1 MQQLDTDVL
10 LGDRYRLVRMIGSG
24 GMGTVWEAEDETLG
38 RPVAVKVLS
47 ESLASGEHAVR
58 RFEREAQAA
67 ARLSGPYIAAVYDFG
82 RSDGRPYIVMELV
95 PGETLADRLAREGPL
110 PPLEAS
116 RIAIRVAEALEEAH
130 RAGIVHRDVKP
141 GNVMLTPAGDVKV
154 MDFGIAA
161 AAWAER
167 VTTSGLVLGTPS
179 YLAPEQ
185 AKSEKTTPASD
196 VYALGAMLYEMVA
209 GRPPF
214 VAESPVALALAHIRE
229 DPRPLDQVA
238 DGVPASLASASMA
251 ALAKDPAERP
261 PSAAAFASMLRE
273 PTLPTPSIAAPE
285 ETTPL
290 APAAGGPDETT
301 QVAHVA
307 PGPED
312 TTQIAPVAPGP
323 KDTTQVAPVA
333 PGPEETVPLSPVQ
346 HRGDRRRIL
355 IPVVLI
361 AAVLLLI
368 LAILMVEAR
377 DRSILQRA
385 GREARVGVRVTVP
398 ELSGTTISDAQDALE
413 EVGLG
418 VGDVRVRPGQAGIV
432 IRSDPPAGDRVR
444 RDTPVT
450 LIVGASTPSTENSPK
465 KHHDHGKHKGQEKN
479 D

>member
-1 MQQLDTDVL
+1 MHQLDADVL

-47 ESLASGEHAVR
+47 ESFAAGERAVR

-82 RSDGRPYIVMELV
+82 RSEGRPYIVMELV
-95 PGETLADRLAREGPL
+95 RGETLEDRLAREGPL
-110 PPLEAS
+110 PPREAS
-116 RIAIRVAEALEEAH
+116 RIATQVAEALEEAH

-238 DGVPASLASASMA
+238 DGVPPSLASASMA

-273 PTLPTPSIAAPE
+273 PTVTLQSIAVSE
-285 ETTPL
+285 DTIPL
-290 APAAGGPDETT
+290 AP
-301 QVAHVA
+301 VAK
-307 PGPED
+307 GPED
-312 TTQIAPVAPGP
+312 TTQVAPL
-323 KDTTQVAPVA
+323 A
-333 PGPEETVPLSPVQ
+333 PGPEETVPLSPVR
-346 HRGDRRRIL
+346 HHGDRRRIL
-355 IPVVLI
+355 IPAVLI

-385 GREARVGVRVTVP
+385 RREARVGVLVTVP
-398 ELSGTTISDAQDALE
+398 ELSGKTISEAQDALE

-418 VGDVRVRPGQAGIV
+418 VGDVRLRPAEAGIV

-444 RDTPVT
+444 RDTSVA

>member
-1 MQQLDTDVL
+1 MQQLDADVL

-24 GMGTVWEAEDETLG
+24 GMGAVWEAEDETLG

-47 ESLASGEHAVR
+47 ESLAAGESAVR

-82 RSDGRPYIVMELV
+82 RSEGRPYIVMELV
-95 PGETLADRLAREGPL
+95 RGETLADRLAREGPL
-110 PPLEAS
+110 PPQEAS
-116 RIAIRVAEALEEAH
+116 RIATQVAEALEGAH

-214 VAESPVALALAHIRE
+214 VAESPVAVALAHVRE
-229 DPRPLDQVA
+229 DPRPLEQVA
-238 DGVPASLASASMA
+238 DGVPPNLASASMA

-273 PTLPTPSIAAPE
+273 PTLPLPSIAAPE
-285 ETTPL
+285 ALVPVASGRE
-290 APAAGGPDETT
+290 ETT
-301 QVAHVA
+301 QVS
-307 PGPED
+307 
-312 TTQIAPVAPGP
+312 PV
-323 KDTTQVAPVA
+323 T
-333 PGPEETVPLSPVQ
+333 PGPEETVPLSPVR
-346 HRGDRRRIL
+346 HHGDRRRIL
-355 IPVVLI
+355 IPTVLI

-368 LAILMVEAR
+368 LTILLVEAR
-377 DRSILQRA
+377 DRSILQQAR
-385 GREARVGVRVTVP
+385 REARVGARVTVP
-398 ELSGTTISDAQDALE
+398 ELSGKTVPDAQEALE
-413 EVGLG
+413 EVGL
-418 VGDVRVRPGQAGIV
+418 VGDVRFRPGEAGIV

-444 RDTPVT
+444 RDTSVV
-450 LIVGASTPSTENSPK
+450 LIVGSSTQSTDNSPPK
-465 KHHDHGKHKGQEKN
+465 EHHDNGKHKGEEKN

>member
-1 MQQLDTDVL
+1 MQQLDQDVL
-10 LGDRYRLVRMIGSG
+10 LGERYRLVRMIGSG

-47 ESLASGEHAVR
+47 ESLAAGERAVR
-58 RFEREAQAA
+58 RFEREAKAA

-82 RSDGRPYIVMELV
+82 RSEGRPYIVMELV
-95 PGETLADRLAREGPL
+95 RGETLADRLAREGPL
-110 PPLEAS
+110 PAQEAS
-116 RIAIRVAEALEEAH
+116 RIATQVAEALEEAH
-130 RAGIVHRDVKP
+130 AAGIVHRDVKP
-141 GNVMLTPAGDVKV
+141 GNVMLTPSGDVRV

-214 VAESPVALALAHIRE
+214 VAETPVAVALAHIRD
-229 DPRPLDQVA
+229 DPLPLDQVA
-238 DGVPASLASASMA
+238 EGVPPNLASASMA
-251 ALAKDPAERP
+251 ALAKDPTERP
-261 PSAAAFASMLRE
+261 PSAAAFASMLRG
-273 PTLPTPSIAAPE
+273 PNPPLASIEAPE

-290 APAAGGPDETT
+290 PPAAG
-301 QVAHVA
+301 
-307 PGPED
+307 PEG
-312 TTQIAPVAPGP
+312 TI
-323 KDTTQVAPVA
+323 
-333 PGPEETVPLSPVQ
+333 PLSPVRP
-346 HRGDRRRIL
+346 RGDRPRIV

-361 AAVLLLI
+361 AGVLLLI
-368 LAILMVEAR
+368 LAIAMVEAR

-385 GREARVGVRVTVP
+385 QRAARLGLRVTVP
-398 ELSGTTISDAQDALE
+398 ELSGMTVAEAKDALS

-418 VGDVRVRPGQAGIV
+418 VDIQRQPGEAGIV
-432 IRSDPPAGDRVR
+432 ISSDPPAGERVR
-444 RDTPVT
+444 RDTSVT
-450 LIVGASTPSTENSPK
+450 LIVGASTQSTDEPSK
-465 KHHDHGKHKGQEKN
+465 KHHDNGKHKGEEKN